1 MTDPHEKARLRHAA
15 LREASRPPGLAS
27 QAASALK
34 SSARFVSSGF
44 KRVSNEVYNHRIN
57 ICRACEFWEE
67 DARMGYGKCK
77 KCGCGKG
84 KHWLP
89 HEQCPIG
96 KWGKTN

>member
-1 MTDPHEKARLRHAA
+1 M
-15 LREASRPPGLAS
+15 
-27 QAASALK
+27 K
-34 SSARFVSSGF
+34 SFSKSMGQWAQEGF
-44 KRVSNEVYNHRIN
+44 KKVSNEVYNHRIN
-57 ICRACEFWEE
+57 ICRGCEFWRE
-67 DARMGYGKCK
+67 DARLGYGKCA